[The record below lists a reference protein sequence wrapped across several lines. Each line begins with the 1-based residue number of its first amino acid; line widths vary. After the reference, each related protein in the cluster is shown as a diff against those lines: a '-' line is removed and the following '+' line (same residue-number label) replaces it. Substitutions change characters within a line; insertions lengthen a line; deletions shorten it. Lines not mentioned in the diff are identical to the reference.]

1 MLFALGTCGPGE
13 DLSLS
18 PPTPGPADGRHFGY
32 IRSVDVV
39 GRTLSIDMAEFL
51 TGDAADKAAADAG
64 EIAPGE
70 DVPNDYFIDNGEEE
84 YVTLPLTRNVGVR
97 VVGDPPELVDGEF
110 EPFAEA
116 FTKRPD
122 EIEPDSRY
130 RGVTSQYW
138 LTVRDGEV
146 AEIEEQYLP

>member
-1 MLFALGTCGPGE
+1 MGA
-13 DLSLS
+13 
-18 PPTPGPADGRHFGY
+18 RN
-32 IRSVDVV
+32 
-39 GRTLSIDMAEFL
+39 LSIDLAEFL

-64 EIAPGE
+64 EVAPGE
-70 DVPNDYFIDNGEEE
+70 EVPNDYFIDNGEEE
-84 YVTLPLTRNVGVR
+84 YVTLPLAPNVAVR
-97 VVGDPPELVDGEF
+97 VVGDPPELVDGEL

-138 LTVRDGEV
+138 VTVRDGQV
-146 AEIEEQYLP
+146 AAIEEQYLP